1 MKEGIMHRIY
11 NFAAGPATLPEE
23 VLRQAADEMLD
34 YAGTGMSVMEMSH
47 RSKPFEKIIGEAE
60 QDLRDLMGI
69 PDDYAVL
76 FLQGGAWTQFAMAP
90 MNLMHKG
97 KAEYVVTG
105 SWARH
110 AAKEAGKYGTARVVA
125 SSEDKNFTYIP
136 ALSADLF
143 DQDADYAYICQ
154 NNTIFGT
161 QYHQLPDTGSLPLV
175 ADLSSCILS
184 EPIDV
189 SKYGLIFAGAQ
200 KNVGPAGVTLVIARK
215 DMITDQVFPGTPTM
229 LMYKTHLDGKSLFNT
244 PPCYAIYICG
254 KVFKHL
260 KALGGLNAMQQRNQ
274 KKAALLYDCLDSSR
288 LYKGTA
294 RKDSRSLMNV
304 TFVLSNPELDAPFL
318 KGAEEAG
325 LSGLK
330 GHRSVGGMRAS
341 IYNAMSYEGVE
352 ALVQYMQQFE
362 QAHPEATA

>member
-1 MKEGIMHRIY
+1 MHRVY
-11 NFAAGPATLPEE
+11 NFAAGPATLPED
-23 VLRQAADEMLD
+23 VLREAAAEMLD
-34 YAGTGMSVMEMSH
+34 YQGTGMSVMEMSH

-60 QDLRDLMGI
+60 QDLRDLIGI
-69 PDDYAVL
+69 PEEYAVL

-97 KAEYVVTG
+97 KADFVVTG
-105 SWARH
+105 SWAKH
-110 AAKEAGKYGTARVVA
+110 ASKEAGKYGTVRVVA

-136 ALSADLF
+136 KLSRDMF
-143 DQDADYAYICQ
+143 DQDADYAYICG

-161 QYHQLPDTGSLPLV
+161 QYHFVPDTGGLDLV

-184 EPIDV
+184 EPLDI
-189 SKYGLIFAGAQ
+189 SKYALVFAGAQ

-215 DMITDQVFPGTPTM
+215 DLITDQVFKGTPTM
-229 LMYKTHLDGKSLFNT
+229 LTYKTHLDGKSLFNT

-260 KALGGLNAMQQRNQ
+260 KATGGLAAMQQRNQ
-274 KKAALLYDCLDSSR
+274 EKAALLYDTLDASA

-294 RKDSRSLMNV
+294 QKDSRSLMNV
-304 TFVLSNPELDAPFL
+304 TFVLNDPELDAAFL
-318 KGAEEAG
+318 KGADAAG

-341 IYNAMSYEGVE
+341 IYNAMPKAGVQ
-352 ALVQYMQQFE
+352 ALVDYMRAFE
-362 QAHPEATA
+362 QQEAKA